1 MNLLINGFLGYMGR
15 EVVALCTHGYRG
27 ARFLIGVDRNALPG
41 ENIYPSCTMI
51 DFVDGVDCIVDF
63 SHHTAVGEV
72 MELATRL
79 KIPTVVATTGHTEE
93 ELMLIRRCAHNVPV
107 FHSAKMALGVAL
119 LVELART
126 AALAMPDAEI
136 EIVEKHHKRKVDAP
150 SGTAL
155 MIAEAIR
162 DVRPEAYVN
171 SARCGLSPRSAHEIG
186 IHAIRL
192 GNSVGEHEVM
202 IATANQTITLKH
214 EAHSR
219 TLFAEGAIAAAEFII
234 GCPSG
239 LYDMKSLIS
248 GDI

>member
-15 EVVALCTHGYRG
+15 EVVALCTKGYRG
-27 ARFLIGVDRNALPG
+27 ARFSVGVDRCAVAG
-41 ENIYPSCTMI
+41 KNIYSSCSMI
-51 DFVDGVDCIVDF
+51 GTSPGVDCIVDF

-72 MELATRL
+72 MELAARL
-79 KIPTVVATTGHTEE
+79 KIPTVIATTGHTED
-93 ELMLIRRCAHNVPV
+93 ELSLIRHTAGLVPV
-107 FHSAKMALGVAL
+107 FHSANMALGVAL

-136 EIVEKHHKRKVDAP
+136 EIVEKHHNRKVDAP

-155 MIAEAIR
+155 MIADAIR

-171 SARCGLSPRSAHEIG
+171 SARCGLSPRTAHEIG
-186 IHAIRL
+186 IHAIRI

-234 GCPSG
+234 GCPRG

-248 GDI
+248 GDA